1 MRRNHWIYSFFVLFL
16 GVWISG
22 CAVRPIATST
32 IGAID
37 SKERLLI
44 ATQDSEFKDT
54 VVSNVIKEFE
64 KEKVFI
70 EVIDL
75 ANLTRKS
82 TKDYE
87 AIVIMNEYKFFS
99 INRHVKQFM
108 KCVDE
113 NDKKKIVLL
122 TTAGHPRLMIKGAEV
137 DAISSA
143 SRIAKADS
151 VSEMIIQRVSR
162 ILSSD

>member
-64 KEKVFI
+64 KEKVISEDELRRGEEDLQKITDRHI
-70 EVIDL
+70 E
-75 ANLTRKS
+75 LTDKAVE
-82 TKDYE
+82 KKE
-87 AIVIMNEYKFFS
+87 KEIM
-99 INRHVKQFM
+99 
-108 KCVDE
+108 
-113 NDKKKIVLL
+113 
-122 TTAGHPRLMIKGAEV
+122 EV
-137 DAISSA
+137 
-143 SRIAKADS
+143 
-151 VSEMIIQRVSR
+151 
-162 ILSSD
+162 